1 MYISSVF
8 ILSESLFECMLLTV
22 FVQDSDWILSLLVSK
37 VYMLW
42 FCDFS
47 GEVLNPKDRCKKCQ
61 GKKVIK
67 ESKILEVKYK
77 YCCYKHCK
85 VKQTKICKP

>member
-1 MYISSVF
+1 MSCV
-8 ILSESLFECMLLTV
+8 V
-22 FVQDSDWILSLLVSK
+22 
-37 VYMLW
+37 
-42 FCDFS
+42 CDFS

-77 YCCYKHCK
+77 HALLHVLKSK
-85 VKQTKICKP
+85 ADENL